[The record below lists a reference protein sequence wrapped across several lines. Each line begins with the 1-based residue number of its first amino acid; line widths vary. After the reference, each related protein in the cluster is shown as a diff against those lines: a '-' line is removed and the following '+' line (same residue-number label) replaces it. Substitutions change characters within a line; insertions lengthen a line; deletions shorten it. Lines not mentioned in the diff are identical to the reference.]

1 MIEGPND
8 IPKLY
13 DIKMIVVKV
22 TQKFVEYQH
31 MWLYS

>member
-13 DIKMIVVKV
+13 DIEMIVVKV